1 MRGGEYE
8 YAAIAATATATT
20 NTNSEKAAAGS
31 GKWTAKEHRKSPR
44 NEFADDVETA
54 RN

>member
-20 NTNSEKAAAGS
+20 NTNSEKAAGS